1 MIRLKIGTR
10 CSQLALWQAHAAGA
24 LLESN
29 GAQVEYLVIS
39 TGGDRLQR
47 APLSEAGGKRLF
59 VKEIDDALLSGD
71 VDVAVH
77 SAKDMPAV
85 LADGLDI
92 AATLPREDP
101 RDVIVLPPGA
111 RARGM
116 TAAAQFLGG
125 APTIATGSVRRVAQL
140 SQVFPGAQFMPIRGN
155 VDTRLRKLDNGEVHA
170 LILAAAGIR
179 RLGQAHR
186 ISAEI
191 PVSDCVPAPGQ
202 GIVALEIRADDHRI
216 RQIVEAVSDADARAA
231 LDAERALVA
240 ALGGGC
246 QVPLGAV
253 ALQEGT
259 DLDLLG
265 VVISPDGARAAR
277 HRARGPASDAA
288 GLGQRAAEAL
298 VRAGAGRILEELR

>member
-10 CSQLALWQAHAAGA
+10 GSQLALWQAHAAGT
-24 LLESN
+24 LLESH
-29 GAQVEYLVIS
+29 GAHVEYLVIS
-39 TGGDRLQR
+39 TGGDRLQQ

-59 VKEIDDALLSGD
+59 VKDIEDALLNGD

-77 SAKDMPAV
+77 SAKDIPAV
-85 LADGLDI
+85 LAGGLDI

-111 RARGM
+111 GVRGM
-116 TAAAQFLGG
+116 TAAARFLGDT
-125 APTIATGSVRRVAQL
+125 PTIATGSVRRVAQL
-140 SQVFPGAQFMPIRGN
+140 SWVFPRARFMPIRGN
-155 VDTRLRKLDNGEVHA
+155 VDTRLRKLDSGEVHA

-179 RLGQAHR
+179 RLGRADR
-186 ISAEI
+186 ITAEI

-202 GIVALEIRADDHRI
+202 GIVAVEIRADDHRT
-216 RQIVEAVSDADARAA
+216 RQIVEAVSDAGARAA

-240 ALGGGC
+240 TLGGGC

-253 ALQEGT
+253 ALQEGR
-259 DLDLLG
+259 DLDLQA

-277 HRARGPASDAA
+277 HRARGPAADAA
-288 GLGQRAAEAL
+288 GLGQRVAEAL
-298 VRAGAGRILEELR
+298 LREGAGRILEELR